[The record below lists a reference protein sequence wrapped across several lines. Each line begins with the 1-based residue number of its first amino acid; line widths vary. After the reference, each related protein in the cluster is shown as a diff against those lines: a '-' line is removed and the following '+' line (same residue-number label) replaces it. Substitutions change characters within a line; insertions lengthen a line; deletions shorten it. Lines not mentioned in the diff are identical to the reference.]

1 MASADQVLL
10 TINHKPRAVAEKMDE
25 LMAQS
30 KNVAQRSS
38 RRAFLPVLFL
48 IAGAPF
54 VCFDLALGYG
64 AFYFTCVTAGLWIAA
79 FVTFVA
85 WWRAR
90 PGTKFPPHYATAR
103 QVIFTLRD
111 DLRPKENL
119 LGKLDLTGA
128 RQPSK
133 LARTGTGIHD
143 AKMNYY
149 RDEWLSL
156 KAKLYDG
163 NLLRV
168 SAIERVKVKE
178 GMFRR
183 GSSGKMKWRPEK
195 IENGQQLKVRLA
207 VNPQAYET
215 LRVHNVQ
222 LSTQIGQY
230 FVDGFTANDG
240 IIELSAGSTA
250 KVIKP
255 EDILG
260 VLKFAYDQLE
270 RKGQQ

>member
-30 KNVAQRSS
+30 KNLTQRSN
-38 RRAFLPVLFL
+38 RRKYLPILFGV
-48 IAGAPF
+48 AGVPF
-54 VCFDLALGYG
+54 FFFDLVLGYG
-64 AFYFTCVTAGLWIAA
+64 TFYFTCVTAGLWLAA

-85 WWRAR
+85 WMRAR
-90 PGTKFPPHYATAR
+90 PGAVFPPHYATVR
-103 QVIFTLRD
+103 QVIYTLRD
-111 DLRPKENL
+111 DLRPKDNL

-133 LARTGTGIHD
+133 LARTGTGIHN

-149 RDEWLSL
+149 RDEWFSF

-163 NLLRV
+163 NLLRL

-183 GSSGKMKWRPEK
+183 GSSGKMKWKPEK

-207 VNPQAYET
+207 VNPQAYEIMN
-215 LRVHNVQ
+215 NVQ

-230 FVDGFTANDG
+230 FVDSFTTHDG
-240 IIELSAGSTA
+240 IIELSAASTA
-250 KVIKP
+250 RTIQP

-260 VLKFAYDQLE
+260 VLKFTYDQLE
-270 RKGQQ
+270 RKGQA

>member
-10 TINHKPRAVAEKMDE
+10 TINHKPRAVVEKMDG

-30 KNVAQRSS
+30 KNLAQRSS
-38 RRAFLPVLFL
+38 RRKFLPILFL
-48 IAGAPF
+48 IAGVPLI
-54 VCFDLALGYG
+54 CFDLILGYG
-64 AFYFTCVTAGLWIAA
+64 AFYFACVTIGLWIAA

-90 PGTKFPPHYATAR
+90 PGAAFPPHYSTVR
-103 QVIFTLRD
+103 EVIFTLRD

-133 LARTGTGIHD
+133 LARTGTGLNN
-143 AKMNYY
+143 AKLNYY

-163 NLLRV
+163 NLLRL

-178 GMFRR
+178 AMFRR
-183 GSSGKMKWRPEK
+183 GSSGKMKWKPEK

-207 VNPQAYET
+207 VNPQLYDIT
-215 LRVHNVQ
+215 HNVQ

-230 FVDGFTANDG
+230 FVDGFAANDG
-240 IIELSAGSTA
+240 IIELSAASVART
-250 KVIKP
+250 IKP

-260 VLKFAYDQLE
+260 VLKFTYDQLE
-270 RKGQQ
+270 RKGQL

>member
-10 TINHKPRAVAEKMDE
+10 TINNKPRAVAEKMDA
-25 LMAQS
+25 LLAQS

-38 RRAFLPVLFL
+38 RRAFLPILFL
-48 IAGAPF
+48 IAGVPF
-54 VCFDLALGYG
+54 FCFDLILGYG
-64 AFYFTCVTAGLWIAA
+64 AFYFTCVTGGLWLAA

-85 WWRAR
+85 WLRAR
-90 PGTKFPPHYATAR
+90 PGAAFPPHYATVQ
-103 QVIFTLRD
+103 QVIYTLRD

-119 LGKLDLTGA
+119 LGTLDLTGA

-133 LARTGTGIHD
+133 LARTAKGMRD
-143 AKMNYY
+143 AKLNYY

-156 KAKLYDG
+156 KAKMYDG

-178 GMFRR
+178 GMLRR
-183 GSSGKMKWRPEK
+183 GSSGKMKWKPEK
-195 IENGQQLKVRLA
+195 IENGQQIKVRLA
-207 VNPQAYET
+207 VNPQAYEIMN
-215 LRVHNVQ
+215 NVQ

-230 FVDGFTANDG
+230 FVDGFSANDG

-250 KVIKP
+250 KIIKS

-260 VLKFAYDQLE
+260 VLKFTYDQLE
-270 RKGQQ
+270 RKGQK